1 MDRTQLEEDEKKRKL
16 NRVISYCIVVFSVIA
31 LVFCE
36 YQVAEYIILVN
47 EKSTLTKD
55 LETLKQDSNYLRDN
69 FDVLKNDDYYSIYID
84 SNYQYVDSNEDSVS
98 LIK

>member
-16 NRVISYCIVVFSVIA
+16 NRVISYCIVVLSVIA
-31 LVFCE
+31 LVFCG

>member
-31 LVFCE
+31 LVFCG
-36 YQVAEYIILVN
+36 YQVSEYIILFN

-55 LETLKQDSNYLRDN
+55 LETLKQDINYLRDN